1 MGGAGEHV
9 EHPGGLGAVAVL
21 REQVGVAAE
30 GIRGAGNVEDG
41 LRGESPDLV
50 QQRGRHACSR
60 GIRED
65 AAAPGIAA
73 IGAKKV
79 VELGGSVNTLVEEQ
93 KKAQEAAREMAAAQK
108 KVAEAMTEAAAAYG
122 ANDLKGYIAAMKKVG
137 GDYTQGMQKGSF
149 TATDSN
155 IQAFSQHLKDQLAQA
170 DFGSALYQ
178 NLTKQLADANM
189 LANLL
194 QTAVKNGIDI
204 AQFDPQGLFNKIFGE
219 NPGDYIDDAKWEEL
233 RKKIEELVGKPITID
248 VNTGEVSLNGKS
260 KDESGVAGTKN
271 LQSLVGNVSTITG
284 ALKEL
289 GVEVPEGFT
298 KVLGVMQVITT
309 IMMAIQ
315 SLATITA
322 TTSALKSIPIIGW
335 FLQNGGVVHAANGFS
350 GIVPGNSFS
359 GDNIPAMLN
368 AGETVLTRA
377 QSGVIASALQAQD
390 NGMAGGMGE
399 VHVESDEMVL
409 LLRNGAA
416 RRGMTI
422 GEYLGL

>member
-1 MGGAGEHV
+1 M
-9 EHPGGLGAVAVL
+9 
-21 REQVGVAAE
+21 
-30 GIRGAGNVEDG
+30 
-41 LRGESPDLV
+41 
-50 QQRGRHACSR
+50 
-60 GIRED
+60 
-65 AAAPGIAA
+65 
-73 IGAKKV
+73 
-79 VELGGSVNTLVEEQ
+79 
-93 KKAQEAAREMAAAQK
+93 
-108 KVAEAMTEAAAAYG
+108 
-122 ANDLKGYIAAMKKVG
+122 
-137 GDYTQGMQKGSF
+137 
-149 TATDSN
+149 
-155 IQAFSQHLKDQLAQA
+155 
-170 DFGSALYQ
+170 
-178 NLTKQLADANM
+178 
-189 LANLL
+189 
-194 QTAVKNGIDI
+194 
-204 AQFDPQGLFNKIFGE
+204 
-219 NPGDYIDDAKWEEL
+219 
-233 RKKIEELVGKPITID
+233 VGKPITID